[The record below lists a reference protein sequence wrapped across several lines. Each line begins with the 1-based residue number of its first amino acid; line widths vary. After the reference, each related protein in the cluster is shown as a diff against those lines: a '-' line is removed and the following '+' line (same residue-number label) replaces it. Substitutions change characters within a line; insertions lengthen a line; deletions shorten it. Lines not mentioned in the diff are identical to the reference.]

1 MINASD
7 LIALFEQAHSEGW
20 GYIWGRSGQVW
31 TEANQKAA
39 TRAMTVKHGSKWIGK
54 RVADCSGLFVWAFK
68 QLGGSIYQGSN
79 TIWNKYCSAKGTIS
93 QGMTLKP
100 GTAVFLTKNGNR
112 HHIGLLVGNNTV
124 IEARGTA
131 YGVVTSALSRWDEW
145 GELKAVSYSEEKG
158 EAVKMTI
165 QRGSTGEAVTA
176 LQNRL
181 IALGYAIAADGSFG
195 QKTENAVRMF
205 QASKGLT
212 VDGICGPATWAA
224 FDTDGNT
231 QKQPEMGDS
240 DAAEAITIQIP
251 RAEAETMQAALKS
264 LLGRLDTALPDTT
277 DAERNV

>member
-145 GELKAVSYSEEKG
+145 GELKAVSYSGEKG

-165 QRGSTGEAVTA
+165 QRGSTGEVVTA

-277 DAERNV
+277 DAEHNI

>member
-7 LIALFEQAHSEGW
+7 LIALFNQAYNEGW

-68 QLGGSIYQGSN
+68 QLGGSIYHGSN

-112 HHIGLLVGNNTV
+112 HHIGLFVGNNTV

-145 GELKAVSYSEEKG
+145 GELKAVSYSGEKG

-165 QRGSTGEAVTA
+165 QRGSTGEVVTA

-231 QKQPEMGDS
+231 QKQPETGDS
-240 DAAEAITIQIP
+240 DAAKAITIQIP

-264 LLGRLDTALPDTT
+264 LLRCLDTALPDA
-277 DAERNV
+277 DNAEHNI